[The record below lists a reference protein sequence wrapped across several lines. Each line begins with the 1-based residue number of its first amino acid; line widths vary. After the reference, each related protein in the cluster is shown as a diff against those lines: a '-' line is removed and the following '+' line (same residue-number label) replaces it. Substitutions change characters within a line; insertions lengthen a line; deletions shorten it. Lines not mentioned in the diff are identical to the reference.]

1 MVICTGDRQ
10 QMQSGVRLRQAFHL
24 VAYAGPI
31 LALTPDHQH
40 RGISRSHDLFHQIHF
55 DEVPSLQDQDYF
67 LAKGKDGVYRLLST
81 RCPHRWGE
89 IIEWDTCFMCP
100 DHGWRFEMSGGVCIN
115 GPYARVEAIPVT
127 LRDGR
132 LIAQLP
138 PEQSS
143 S

>member
-1 MVICTGDRQ
+1 MPDP
-10 QMQSGVRLRQAFHL
+10 A
-24 VAYAGPI
+24 AGIQEIDLGAEASFPEFP
-31 LALTPDHQH
+31 APLT
-40 RGISRSHDLFHQIHF
+40 L
-55 DEVPSLQDQDYF
+55 EDQDYF

-81 RCPHRWGE
+81 RCPHQWGE

-115 GPYARVEAIPVT
+115 GPNARMDAIPVT

-132 LIAQLP
+132 LIAQIAQLA